1 MEPFLVQNTVP
12 LTSFCLV
19 VSACSLIH
27 SFKIG
32 VLSVFPWLSQNFADG
47 CLTVEI
53 ACYVSDIQLLLSG
66 VFMYTSVIYQLF
78 PACLIAHKSP
88 LSWHVSVLSSVK
100 GQIFLTFLFPI
111 WFLKRSIGIFSSW
124 LCCKSSFPFF
134 SQLDTLPGVD
144 YLRFIQENFL
154 FHSSVWIAVWE
165 LGKTVLQTM
174 LIWHWERSEGVRVK
188 RKRWGSKPY

>member
-111 WFLKRSIGIFSSW
+111 WFLKRSIGIFASW

-134 SQLDTLPGVD
+134 SQLDTLRSRLLKVYSGEFSVSLICLD
-144 YLRFIQENFL
+144 SCLRVRENSPSNHADMTL
-154 FHSSVWIAVWE
+154 RKEW
-165 LGKTVLQTM
+165 
-174 LIWHWERSEGVRVK
+174 RSKG
-188 RKRWGSKPY
+188 